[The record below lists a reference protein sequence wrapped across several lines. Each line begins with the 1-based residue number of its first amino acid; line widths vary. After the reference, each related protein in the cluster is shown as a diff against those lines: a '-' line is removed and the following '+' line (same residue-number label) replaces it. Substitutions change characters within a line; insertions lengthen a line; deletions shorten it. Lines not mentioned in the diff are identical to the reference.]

1 VPRAQRAVKS
11 RSPNAQFH
19 IRQRCLN
26 KNKLIGKYLE
36 RSNSVKFK
44 DKVVLVTGGGTGL
57 GRAMCLQFARE
68 GAAVIVN
75 YSKSEERAKEVVDR
89 IDAMGG
95 QAAEIQ
101 ADVSRDSQARQLIE
115 KAVARFGRLDVLIN
129 NAGWTRFIPHNEL
142 AELSEEVLEN
152 TWSVIVKAPVYCT
165 RAAVPHLRK
174 NGAGS
179 VINITSSA
187 AYTAMGSSVIY
198 CAAKAALASI
208 TKSLARALAPEI
220 RVNAIAPGFVDTGFV
235 NWSPEVLEHLKKKTR
250 LGRPVVA
257 EDIAEA
263 AVYLAADA
271 HSTTGQTI
279 LVDGGVVALGPNA

>member
-1 VPRAQRAVKS
+1 M
-11 RSPNAQFH
+11 
-19 IRQRCLN
+19 
-26 KNKLIGKYLE
+26 
-36 RSNSVKFK
+36 KFK
-44 DKVVLVTGGGTGL
+44 NKVVLVTGGGTGL
-57 GRAMCLQFARE
+57 GRAMCLRFAHE

-75 YSKSEERAKEVVDR
+75 YSKSEARAKEVVDL

-95 QAAEIQ
+95 KAVDLR
-101 ADVSRDSQARQLIE
+101 ADVSRDSRARQLIA
-115 KAVARFGRLDVLIN
+115 KTVARFGRLDVLIN

-142 AELSEEVLEN
+142 EELSEEVLEN
-152 TWSVIVKAPVYCT
+152 TWSVIVKAPIYCI
-165 RAAVPHLRK
+165 RAAVPHLRE

-187 AYTAMGSSVIY
+187 AFTAMGSSVIY

-208 TKSLARALAPEI
+208 TKSLARTLAPEI

-235 NWSPEVLEHLKKKTR
+235 NWSPEVLEHLKRKTR
-250 LGRPVVA
+250 LGRPVVS
-257 EDIAEA
+257 EDIADA

-279 LVDGGVVALGPNA
+279 LVDAGAVALGPNS

>member
-1 VPRAQRAVKS
+1 M
-11 RSPNAQFH
+11 
-19 IRQRCLN
+19 
-26 KNKLIGKYLE
+26 
-36 RSNSVKFK
+36 KFK

-57 GRAMCLQFARE
+57 GRAMGLLFARE
-68 GAAVIVN
+68 GAAVVVN
-75 YSKSEERAKEVVDR
+75 YSKSEARAKEVVDR

-95 QAAEIQ
+95 QAVDIR

-115 KAVARFGRLDVLIN
+115 KAVASFGRLDVLIN

-142 AELSEEVLEN
+142 EELSEEVLQN
-152 TWSVIVKAPVYCT
+152 TWSVTVKAPIYCT
-165 RAAVPHLRK
+165 RAAAPHLRE
-174 NGAGS
+174 NGSGS

-235 NWSPEVLEHLKKKTR
+235 NWSPEVLEHLKRKTR
-250 LGRPVVA
+250 LGRPIVS

-263 AVYLAADA
+263 ALYLAADA

-279 LVDGGVVALGPNA
+279 LVDAGAVALGPSS

>member
-1 VPRAQRAVKS
+1 M
-11 RSPNAQFH
+11 
-19 IRQRCLN
+19 
-26 KNKLIGKYLE
+26 
-36 RSNSVKFK
+36 KFK
-44 DKVVLVTGGGTGL
+44 EKVVLVTGGATGL

-75 YSKSEERAKEVVDR
+75 YSKSKERAKEVVDL
-89 IDAMGG
+89 IETMGG
-95 QAAEIQ
+95 QAAAIQ
-101 ADVSRDSQARQLIE
+101 ADVSHDSQARQLIE
-115 KAVARFGRLDVLIN
+115 KAVARFNRMDILIN

-142 AELSEEVLEN
+142 EKLSEDILES
-152 TWSVIVKAPVYCT
+152 TWSVIVKAPIYCT
-165 RAAVPHLRK
+165 RAAVPHLK
-174 NGAGS
+174 AHGAGA

-235 NWSPEVLEHLKKKTR
+235 NWSPEVLEHLKRKTR

-271 HSTTGQTI
+271 HATTGQTI

>member
-1 VPRAQRAVKS
+1 M
-11 RSPNAQFH
+11 
-19 IRQRCLN
+19 
-26 KNKLIGKYLE
+26 
-36 RSNSVKFK
+36 KFR
-44 DKVVLVTGGGTGL
+44 DKVVLVTGGATGL

-75 YSKSEERAKEVVDR
+75 YSKSKDRAKEVVDL
-89 IDAMGG
+89 IDATGG
-95 QAAEIQ
+95 QAAAIQ
-101 ADVSRDSQARQLIE
+101 ADVSHDNQARQLIE
-115 KAVARFGRLDVLIN
+115 KAVARFNRLDILIN

-142 AELSEEVLEN
+142 EKLSEDILES
-152 TWSVIVKAPVYCT
+152 TWSVIVKAPIYCT
-165 RAAVPHLRK
+165 RAAVPHLK
-174 NGAGS
+174 AHGAGA

-235 NWSPEVLEHLKKKTR
+235 NWSPEVLEHLKRKTR

-271 HSTTGQTI
+271 HATTGQTI

>member
-1 VPRAQRAVKS
+1 M
-11 RSPNAQFH
+11 
-19 IRQRCLN
+19 
-26 KNKLIGKYLE
+26 
-36 RSNSVKFK
+36 KFK
-44 DKVVLVTGGGTGL
+44 NKVVLVTGGGTGL
-57 GRAMCLQFARE
+57 GRAMCLHFARE

-75 YSKSEERAKEVVDR
+75 YSKSKERAQEVVDR
-89 IDAMGG
+89 IGAMGG
-95 QAAEIQ
+95 QAADIQ

-115 KAVARFGRLDVLIN
+115 KAVARFGRLDILIN
-129 NAGWTRFIPHNEL
+129 NAAWTRFIPHKEL
-142 AELSEEVLEN
+142 EELSEDVLEN

-235 NWSPEVLEHLKKKTR
+235 NWSPEVLEHLKRKTR
-250 LGRPVVA
+250 LGHPVVA
-257 EDIAEA
+257 EDIAAA
-263 AVYLAADA
+263 AVFLAADA
-271 HSTTGQTI
+271 NATTGQTI

>member
-1 VPRAQRAVKS
+1 M
-11 RSPNAQFH
+11 
-19 IRQRCLN
+19 
-26 KNKLIGKYLE
+26 
-36 RSNSVKFK
+36 KFK
-44 DKVVLVTGGGTGL
+44 DKAVVVTGGGTGI
-57 GRAMCLQFARE
+57 GQAMCLRFARE
-68 GAAVIVN
+68 GAAVVVN
-75 YSKSEERAKEVVDR
+75 YSKSKTQADEVVGE
-89 IDAMGG
+89 IEGAGG
-95 QAAEIQ
+95 RALAVQ
-101 ADVSRDSQARQLIE
+101 ADVSNDREARQLI
-115 KAVARFGRLDVLIN
+115 ASSVDHFGRLDLLIN
-129 NAGWTRFIPHNEL
+129 NAGWTRFIPHHDLES
-142 AELSEEVLEN
+142 LSDEVLEN
-152 TWSVIVKAPVYCT
+152 TWGVIVKGSIYCI

-235 NWSPEVLEHLKKKTR
+235 NWSPEVLEHLKRKTR

-257 EDIAEA
+257 EDIAHA
-263 AVYLAADA
+263 AVFLAADA
-271 HSTTGQTI
+271 NASTGQTI

>member
-1 VPRAQRAVKS
+1 M
-11 RSPNAQFH
+11 
-19 IRQRCLN
+19 
-26 KNKLIGKYLE
+26 
-36 RSNSVKFK
+36 KFK

-75 YSKSEERAKEVVDR
+75 YSKSEGRAKEVVER
-89 IDAMGG
+89 IGAMGG
-95 QAAEIQ
+95 QATDIQ

-115 KAVARFGRLDVLIN
+115 KAIARFGRLDILIN
-129 NAGWTRFIPHNEL
+129 NAAWTRFIPHKEL
-142 AELSEEVLEN
+142 AELSEEVLDN
-152 TWSVIVKAPVYCT
+152 TWSVIVKAPIYCT
-165 RAAVPHLRK
+165 RAAAPHLRE

-235 NWSPEVLEHLKKKTR
+235 NWSAEELENLKRKTR
-250 LGRPVVA
+250 LGRPVVS

-279 LVDGGVVALGPNA
+279 LVDSGVVALGPNA

>member
-1 VPRAQRAVKS
+1 
-11 RSPNAQFH
+11 
-19 IRQRCLN
+19 
-26 KNKLIGKYLE
+26 
-36 RSNSVKFK
+36 VKFK
-44 DKVVLVTGGGTGL
+44 NKVVLVTGGGTGL
-57 GRAMCLQFARE
+57 GRAMCLRFAHE

-75 YSKSEERAKEVVDR
+75 YSKSEARAKEVVDL

-95 QAAEIQ
+95 KAVDLR
-101 ADVSRDSQARQLIE
+101 ADVSRDSQARQLIA
-115 KAVARFGRLDVLIN
+115 KTVARFGRLDVLIN

-142 AELSEEVLEN
+142 EELSEEVLEN
-152 TWSVIVKAPVYCT
+152 TWSVIVKAPIYCI
-165 RAAVPHLRK
+165 RAAVPHLRE

-187 AYTAMGSSVIY
+187 AFTAMGSSVIY

-208 TKSLARALAPEI
+208 TKSLARTLAPEI

-235 NWSPEVLEHLKKKTR
+235 NWSPEVLEHLKRKTR
-250 LGRPVVA
+250 LDRPVVS

-279 LVDGGVVALGPNA
+279 LVDAGAVALGPNS